1 MKPFWRQ
8 REEQADWPEPR
19 TEFLNSLADNV
30 REARSR
36 PSRFRE
42 LRLALVMAVVVAL
55 LVPLAAF
62 AGRGPATG
70 ARDTVKAVFSI
81 VSEKSTPSRDAGR
94 GGHDDDDDD
103 NGGHGYYDDEC
114 DDFGKRRSALARH
127 QKAEREALRR
137 HQSRSNHP
145 GLSSRQRA
153 RHYKQERIALFFH
166 QQQERKQLKKD
177 CPPPRGHDDDDDDR
191 GDDDD
196 DDD

>member
-8 REEQADWPEPR
+8 RKDQADWPEPR

-30 REARSR
+30 QEARSR

-70 ARDTVKAVFSI
+70 ARDTVKAVISA
-81 VSEKSTPSRDAGR
+81 VSDKSTPSRDAGR

-103 NGGHGYYDDEC
+103 NGGHGYYDDDEC

-137 HQSRSNHP
+137 HQTRSAHP

-196 DDD
+196 D